1 MSQSSDNEPCT
12 SDVITRSGKLAFLG
26 LFGGAGFWLVL
37 AGLFSLVA
45 SVKMHSPTLLS
56 DCEWM
61 SYGRL
66 KGAANG
72 MLMFGFGTQAA
83 VAVSLWLVAI
93 LGRTKV
99 RLSAL
104 TLGISKLYNIAMF
117 IGVVGIMYGD
127 TSGFPGFE
135 FPRYAS
141 GLLLFAFIA
150 LALPVFIT
158 LHNRTERQLYPS
170 LWFVIGGMFWFAWI
184 FSTGILLLQVFPVRG
199 ILSAAVHGWVV
210 NGLTMVWLLPISIAV
225 ILYLTPNL
233 ANMAMPSRMTAVLGF
248 WGLAFF
254 APWGGV
260 AAGTPLP
267 SWVGAVSTAV
277 SALILVPILCVYY
290 NVAGMK
296 PARSSNPVD
305 RTSGRFVDFSFL
317 CLLILGVFTTLNSF
331 AAVSRITEFTYVVDA
346 LRVLAIYGVAGSA
359 MFAVAYQVISK
370 LAPASDLYTR
380 FAGMHFQVFRLGVV
394 VSVVSFAFA
403 GLRQGRTLAHPESS
417 FMDATLSAKM
427 MFRMSTTGDLI
438 LLIAAFLFMAYVAGM
453 TVRSLLADWKSCSWC
468 GPNAKVEVAS

>member
-1 MSQSSDNEPCT
+1 MSQSFDNEPCT
-12 SDVITRSGKLAFLG
+12 ADVITRSGKLAFLG
-26 LFGGAGFWLVL
+26 LFAGAGGWLVL

-45 SVKMHSPTLLS
+45 SVKMHSPTLLA
-56 DCEWM
+56 DCAWM

-104 TLGISKLYNIAMF
+104 TLGISKLYNLAIF

-127 TSGFPGFE
+127 ASGFAGFE

-141 GLLLFAFIA
+141 GLLLFAFMA

-184 FSTGILLLQVFPVRG
+184 CSTGVLLLQVFPVRG
-199 ILSAAVHGWVV
+199 ILSAAVQGWVV

-225 ILYLTPNL
+225 ILYLIPSLSGAT
-233 ANMAMPSRMTAVLGF
+233 MPSRLTAVLGF
-248 WGLAFF
+248 WGIAFL
-254 APWGGV
+254 APWGGI
-260 AAGTPLP
+260 ASGTPLP
-267 SWVGAVSTAV
+267 SWVGAVSTAA
-277 SALILVPILCVYY
+277 SALIIVPILCVCY

-296 PARSSNPVD
+296 PVRSNNPID

-317 CLLILGVFTTLNSF
+317 CLLILGVFTAINSF
-331 AAVSRITEFTYVVDA
+331 ASVSAITQFTYMVDA

-359 MFAVAYQVISK
+359 LFAVAYQVISK
-370 LAPASDLYTR
+370 LAPSCDVYVR
-380 FAGMHFQVFRLGVV
+380 FAGMHFQVFRLGVI

-403 GLRQGRTLAHPESS
+403 GLKQGQALANPALS
-417 FMDATLSAKM
+417 FMDSTLSAKM
-427 MFRMSTTGDLI
+427 MFRLSTTGDLI
-438 LLIAAFLFMAYVAGM
+438 LLIAGCLFMIYVVGM
-453 TVRSLLADWKSCSWC
+453 TVRSLLVDWKSCEWC
-468 GPNAKVEVAS
+468 GPNAKVEVTS